1 VRLKISQLVAFF
13 FLVLFALAPRLSAQN
28 VDNMMPEEN
37 TAKAKELLR
46 DLINAYGGAGY
57 TDVRESQCH
66 GRRAIFGHSGE
77 LTGYIDFTEYR
88 RFPDKARTEFLSK
101 GRNTILQSLIGL
113 DGLDF
118 AHGGIVIAVYNG
130 DRGWT
135 YDKSGVNEL
144 PADSIA
150 EFQEQVKRNVDNL
163 LRLHLN
169 DPGLLLH
176 YAGQDTVDLKQV
188 DWVEITDPDQRIFRL
203 ALDHTT
209 HLLLRTV
216 ITTTDE
222 EFHQLNQDV
231 IKYSNYQLKDSV
243 WTPLQVVREHN
254 GRRTAQFFFDS
265 CAFNP
270 GFPKDFFSKES
281 LNKSGGE
288 AAIKKAK
295 GAEKN

>member
-1 VRLKISQLVAFF
+1 MVQAVGLIFLAVAGC
-13 FLVLFALAPRLSAQN
+13 AMRASAQN
-28 VDNMMPEEN
+28 VDTMMPEEN
-37 TAKAKELLR
+37 AAKAKELLNG
-46 DLINAYGGAGY
+46 LVNAFGGAGY
-57 TDVRESQCH
+57 TDVRESECH

-77 LTGYIDFTEYR
+77 LIGYIDFTEYWHY
-88 RFPDKARTEFLSK
+88 PDKERTEFLSK

-118 AHGGIVIAVYNG
+118 AHGGIFIAVYNG

-135 YDKSGVNEL
+135 FDKSGVNEL
-144 PADSIA
+144 PVASVS
-150 EFQEQVKRNVDNL
+150 EFQEQTKRNIDNL
-163 LRLHLN
+163 LRFRIN
-169 DPGLLLH
+169 EPGMLIR
-176 YAGQDTVDLKQV
+176 YAGTDTVDLKQA
-188 DWVEITDPDQRIFRL
+188 DLIEITDADQRMFRL
-203 ALDHTT
+203 ALDRST
-209 HLLLRTV
+209 HRLLRAV
-216 ITTTDE
+216 VTTSDE

-270 GFPKDFFSKES
+270 GFPQDFFSKEA
-281 LNKSGGE
+281 LNKRGGE

-295 GAEKN
+295 SDKN

>member
-1 VRLKISQLVAFF
+1 VRLKIAQLFASFLLAVVAF
-13 FLVLFALAPRLSAQN
+13 APRLSAQN

-37 TAKAKELLR
+37 TAKAKELLK

-57 TDVRESQCH
+57 TDVSESQCH
-66 GRRAIFGHSGE
+66 GRRAIFGHSGD

-88 RFPDKARTEFLSK
+88 RYPDKERTEFLSK

-118 AHGGIVIAVYNG
+118 AHGGIFIAVYNG

-144 PADSIA
+144 PVTSIS
-150 EFQEQVKRNVDNL
+150 EFQEQVKRNIDNL

-188 DWVEITDPDQRIFRL
+188 DWVEITDSDQRIFRL

-243 WTPLQVVREHN
+243 WTPLQIVREHN

-265 CAFNP
+265 CSFNP

-281 LNKSGGE
+281 LNKSGGQ

-295 GAEKN
+295 SGEKN